1 MFNVGV
7 YLLMICWIVK
17 KITYE
22 DDSLNFPNW
31 KITVQFHETVAFRA
45 MDNTLLARN
54 VLCAISRWILELT
67 NTHLS
72 KPCLVV
78 ELPNYYLQ
86 RLLAENLTCPDSR
99 WIVELTNLDLAS
111 LQQNL
116 YMGSKRRWFVEL
128 TNMHLSK
135 SCLVVELTN
144 YYLQRLLAENLTCP
158 DSRWIVELTNPHL
171 SIFENFY
178 LYSFKMLTCIVSKC

>member
-31 KITVQFHETVAFRA
+31 KITVKFHETVAFRA

-54 VLCAISRWILELT
+54 VLCAISRWIVELT

-99 WIVELTNLDLAS
+99 WIVELTNPHLSIFEIFICID
-111 LQQNL
+111 
-116 YMGSKRRWFVEL
+116 SKRL
-128 TNMHLSK
+128 
-135 SCLVVELTN
+135 
-144 YYLQRLLAENLTCP
+144 LTCP
-158 DSRWIVELTNPHL
+158 DSCWIVELTNLDLASLEKFH
-171 SIFENFY
+171 I
-178 LYSFKMLTCIVSKC
+178 